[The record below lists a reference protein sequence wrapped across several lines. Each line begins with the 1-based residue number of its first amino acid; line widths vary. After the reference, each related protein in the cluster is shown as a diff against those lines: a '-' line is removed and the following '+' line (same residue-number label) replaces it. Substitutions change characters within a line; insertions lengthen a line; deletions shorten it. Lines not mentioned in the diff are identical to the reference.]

1 HTTPIRAGACSPAAP
16 SSPHRAPS
24 TGRTRWLTAGPGQHP
39 ASLQSLLLRSIKET
53 ETKQIMF
60 FRFWWLLWILE
71 HHEFL
76 AENLREEKRYG
87 LRRPKPKHILS
98 NMVEKYPSPGDQD
111 EDCILEIAFLLDSS
125 ESAKDYNHEQ
135 QKRFVLETADRM
147 KSLQLSSGRTLSWKT
162 ALLQYSSTV
171 FIEQTFHDW
180 KGPEAFKSH
189 IAPIAYI
196 GHGTYTTYAITNLTQ
211 LYMTEGTP
219 GSLKVAVLFTD
230 GVDHPRNPD
239 IFAATADAKH
249 QGIVFFTIGMTRVA
263 EEVSNA
269 AKLRLLA
276 SVPASRF
283 VFNLQEK
290 ETVEKVL
297 KEMKDLSEEECPQAA
312 TCNCEKGER
321 GLPGP
326 AGKKGRTGDDGA
338 PGLKGAKG
346 EPGLNGIP
354 GQDGIE
360 GKSGYKGEKGTRG
373 ECGIPGIKGDRRQKA
388 CKQSSLV
395 SKGNE
400 RVLKVQ
406 QAPKEQE
413 GYRVHKD
420 SLEIKG
426 LKAFK
431 DQRQELHYFF
441 FFSILKDLKI
451 CGVFF
456 SHHCKFQGE
465 RGLPGPPGL
474 PGEIGIGLPG
484 PKGDPGL
491 TGRPGPIGPPG
502 VGEPGLLGPQGPQGV
517 PGERGSPGE
526 GLPGAKGDRGFDG
539 PRGPRGLSGIGI
551 KGEKV
556 SSTFTRGL
564 AKVNSVLLVYLGQL
578 DYLELEFKERRAWK
592 AQKDHLAPEGYQ
604 DRDYLDKSNLEYAF
618 IFFHD
623 NCYLRVNKA
632 CQERLECQEK
642 EVLEN
647 LVLRVSQALQD
658 LQVCLVFQEK
668 MEPLDKRVNQGYL
681 VLEVLKVLQGL
692 EYKGR
697 RSSSVSCEIKMLG
710 DQGQRGIR
718 GLTGPTGVPGPA
730 GAKKNPSFL
739 PSFLYCRESLVCQD
753 VLECQALLEELCLD
767 QRVTLGYLVLLDQL
781 EIQVWGFLGQRV
793 TEVFQD
799 PPDPLGQK
807 EMVIPAHL
815 ACQAFLGFLVNK
827 AQMELDYQDLRVI
840 PVVEDQ
846 LVSQVPQEKA
856 CQDQKE
862 SWDAQGSLAL
872 WDLLVKVFKEL
883 RGNKEFKEC
892 QDHEAPLEKDFWD
905 RREIEELQ
913 VKRGKKEKKVM
924 WVTLV
929 HLENLQSSYWP
940 SIILIMGKTGPK
952 GEQGLTREDIIKLI
966 KEICG
971 CGIKCKEI
979 PMELVFVI
987 DSSESVGPE
996 NFEIIKDF
1004 VIALV
1009 DRVTVGRNAT
1019 RISLVL
1025 YSLEVQLEFGLNK
1038 YTTRQDVKQAIRKMQ
1053 YMGEGTYTGTAI
1065 RKATQ
1070 EGFFGA
1076 RTGVRKV
1083 AIVLTDGQ
1091 ADKREAVKLD
1101 IAVREAHAANI
1112 EMYAIGIVNT
1122 SDPTHV
1128 EFVRELNLI
1137 ASDPDREHMYLIDDF
1152 NTLPA
1157 LESKLVNQFCED
1169 EHGTLIY
1176 NHNGNGAS
1184 IRAPS
1189 LHSVSSSSLHY
1200 ILQNNQVNRQSLS
1213 AQTPGESTVESPLSL
1228 GDLPQPLVPT
1238 KVPPVVVYEDYE
1250 EEQEEEQS
1258 PLLTVDTRAVVSLLP
1273 SKPSSSDK
1281 AMTSSLSTA
1290 GLTPRPESIL
1300 DLRCKL
1306 RLDQGP
1312 CRVYVIKWYYDKQ
1325 ANACAQFWYGGCDGN
1340 ANRFESEEECRE
1352 ACVFSFG
1359 EM

>member
-1 HTTPIRAGACSPAAP
+1 M
-16 SSPHRAPS
+16 
-24 TGRTRWLTAGPGQHP
+24 
-39 ASLQSLLLRSIKET
+39 
-53 ETKQIMF
+53 MF

-98 NMVEKYPSPGDQD
+98 NTVEKYPSPSDQD

-125 ESAKDYNHEQ
+125 ESAKYYNHEQ
-135 QKRFVLETADRM
+135 QKKFVLETVDRM
-147 KSLQLSSGRTLSWKT
+147 KSLQLSSGRILSWRM

-180 KGPEAFKSH
+180 KGPEVFKSH
-189 IAPIAYI
+189 IAPITYI

-219 GSLKVAVLFTD
+219 GSVKVAVLFTD

-249 QGIVFFTIGMTRVA
+249 KGIVFFTMGMTRVA
-263 EEVSNA
+263 EEVINA

-276 SVPASRF
+276 SVPASKF

-297 KEMKDLSEEECPQAA
+297 KEMKDLSEEE
-312 TCNCEKGER
+312 
-321 GLPGP
+321 
-326 AGKKGRTGDDGA
+326 GKKGRTGDDGA
-338 PGLKGAKG
+338 PGLKGVKG

-354 GQDGIE
+354 GRDGIE
-360 GKSGYKGEKGTRG
+360 GKSGYKGEKGERG
-373 ECGIPGIKGDRRQKA
+373 ECGIPGIKGD
-388 CKQSSLV
+388 
-395 SKGNE
+395 KG
-400 RVLKVQ
+400 
-406 QAPKEQE
+406 PE
-413 GYRVHKD
+413 GPVGPR
-420 SLEIKG
+420 G
-426 LKAFK
+426 T
-431 DQRQELHYFF
+431 
-441 FFSILKDLKI
+441 
-451 CGVFF
+451 
-456 SHHCKFQGE
+456 
-465 RGLPGPPGL
+465 RGL
-474 PGEIGIGLPG
+474 
-484 PKGDPGL
+484 
-491 TGRPGPIGPPG
+491 
-502 VGEPGLLGPQGPQGV
+502 QGPQGQSGDQG
-517 PGERGSPGE
+517 PE
-526 GLPGAKGDRGFDG
+526 GLQGSKEDRAPLAHPELVSQDL
-539 PRGPRGLSGIGI
+539 RGL
-551 KGEKV
+551 KDHKV
-556 SSTFTRGL
+556 
-564 AKVNSVLLVYLGQL
+564 
-578 DYLELEFKERRAWK
+578 FKEKEVHQEKGFQEQREWR
-592 AQKDHLAPEGYQ
+592 AQKDHLALEGYQ
-604 DRDYLDKSNLEYAF
+604 DRDYLDQ
-618 IFFHD
+618 
-623 NCYLRVNKA
+623 RVNKA

-658 LQVCLVFQEK
+658 WQVCLVFQEK

-692 EYKGR
+692 EY
-697 RSSSVSCEIKMLG
+697 
-710 DQGQRGIR
+710 RG
-718 GLTGPTGVPGPA
+718 
-730 GAKKNPSFL
+730 K
-739 PSFLYCRESLVCQD
+739 RESLVRQD
-753 VLECQALLEELCLD
+753 VLECQALLEELCLG

-781 EIQVWGFLGQRV
+781 ENLVLGFLGQRV

-799 PPDPLGQK
+799 PLGPLGQK

-827 AQMELDYQDLRVI
+827 AQMELDYQDLSINFQGDPGSRG
-840 PVVEDQ
+840 PVGLPGPPGEG
-846 LVSQVPQEKA
+846 LPGPKGTIGRPGPPGSPGPPGEGI
-856 CQDQKE
+856 
-862 SWDAQGSLAL
+862 QG
-872 WDLLVKVFKEL
+872 
-883 RGNKEFKEC
+883 
-892 QDHEAPLEKDFWD
+892 
-905 RREIEELQ
+905 I
-913 VKRGKKEKKVM
+913 
-924 WVTLV
+924 
-929 HLENLQSSYWP
+929 
-940 SIILIMGKTGPK
+940 K
-952 GEQGLTREDIIKLI
+952 GEQGIQGIPGPRGPPGEGLLGQKGDRGAAGEKGKKGEKGDVGDPGLSGEPREDIIKLI

-1004 VIALV
+1004 VTALV

-1019 RISLVL
+1019 RIGLVL
-1025 YSLEVQLEFGLNK
+1025 YSLEVRLEFDLNK
-1038 YTTRQDVKQAIRKMQ
+1038 YTTQQDVKQAIRKMQ

-1101 IAVREAHAANI
+1101 IVVREAHAANI

-1122 SDPTHV
+1122 SDPTQV

-1176 NHNGNGAS
+1176 NRNGNGAS
-1184 IRAPS
+1184 LSGPS
-1189 LHSVSSSSLHY
+1189 FHSVSSSSLHY
-1200 ILQNNQVNRQSLS
+1200 ILQNNNVNRQSLS
-1213 AQTPGESTVESPLSL
+1213 AQTPGVSTVESPLSL
-1228 GDLPQPLVPT
+1228 GDLPQPLAPT
-1238 KVPPVVVYEDYE
+1238 KVPPVVVYEAYE
-1250 EEQEEEQS
+1250 EEQEEEKQS
-1258 PLLTVDTRAVVSLLP
+1258 SLLTVDTRGVVPLLP

-1281 AMTSSLSTA
+1281 VMTSSLSTA

-1300 DLRCKL
+1300 DPRCKL

-1312 CRVYVIKWYYDKQ
+1312 CRVYIIKWYYDKQ

-1340 ANRFESEEECRE
+1340 ANRFESEEECRK
-1352 ACVFSFG
+1352 ACVFFSG
-1359 EM
+1359 GRNLSLH

>member
-1 HTTPIRAGACSPAAP
+1 M
-16 SSPHRAPS
+16 
-24 TGRTRWLTAGPGQHP
+24 
-39 ASLQSLLLRSIKET
+39 
-53 ETKQIMF
+53 MF
-60 FRFWWLLWILE
+60 FRVWWLLWILE
-71 HHEFL
+71 HHAFL

-87 LRRPKPKHILS
+87 LRRSKPKHILS
-98 NMVEKYPSPGDQD
+98 NTVEKYPSPSDQD

-125 ESAKDYNHEQ
+125 EGAKDYNHEQ
-135 QKRFVLETADRM
+135 QKKFVLETVDRM
-147 KSLQLSSGRTLSWKT
+147 KSLQLSSGRTLSWRM

-189 IAPIAYI
+189 IAPITYI

-219 GSLKVAVLFTD
+219 GSVKVAVLFTD

-249 QGIVFFTIGMTRVA
+249 QGIVFFTMGMTRVA

-297 KEMKDLSEEECPQAA
+297 KEMKDLSEEECRQAA

-360 GKSGYKGEKGTRG
+360 GKSGYKGEKGERG
-373 ECGIPGIKGDRRQKA
+373 ECGIPGIKGDRGPEGPVGPRGTRGLQGPQG
-388 CKQSSLV
+388 QSGDQGPEGLQG
-395 SKGNE
+395 SKG
-400 RVLKVQ
+400 
-406 QAPKEQE
+406 A
-413 GYRVHKD
+413 
-420 SLEIKG
+420 
-426 LKAFK
+426 
-431 DQRQELHYFF
+431 
-441 FFSILKDLKI
+441 
-451 CGVFF
+451 
-456 SHHCKFQGE
+456 

-474 PGEIGIGLPG
+474 PGETGIGLPG
-484 PKGDPGL
+484 PKGDTGL
-491 TGRPGPIGPPG
+491 TGRPGPVGPPG
-502 VGEPGLLGPQGPQGV
+502 VGEPGLMGPQGPQGIQ
-517 PGERGSPGE
+517 GERGSPGE

-539 PRGPRGLSGIGI
+539 PKGPRGLPGISI
-551 KGEKV
+551 KGEKGEFGPPGLPGPIGLPGIGIQGEKGV
-556 SSTFTRGL
+556 EGPKGPPGSRGL
-564 AKVNSVLLVYLGQL
+564 PGQGL
-578 DYLELEFKERRAWK
+578 PGPKGEQGLPGETGVPGERGIGEPGSKGEPGLSGLAGLPGLPGEDG
-592 AQKDHLAPEGYQ
+592 APGQKGEPGLPGLRGPEGAPGIGIQ
-604 DRDYLDKSNLEYAF
+604 G
-618 IFFHD
+618 
-623 NCYLRVNKA
+623 
-632 CQERLECQEK
+632 EK
-642 EVLEN
+642 
-647 LVLRVSQALQD
+647 
-658 LQVCLVFQEK
+658 
-668 MEPLDKRVNQGYL
+668 
-681 VLEVLKVLQGL
+681 
-692 EYKGR
+692 
-697 RSSSVSCEIKMLG
+697 G

-730 GAKKNPSFL
+730 GAKGEPGAPGRLGMPGPPGRAVPGPKGDTGL
-739 PSFLYCRESLVCQD
+739 PGLVGPIGEPGFGLPGAKGDRGLPGPPGPFGPKGDGYPGPPGLPGLPGIPGEQGPDGVGLPGPKGDPGSRGPIGLPGPPGEGLPGPKGTVGRPGPPGSLGPPG
-753 VLECQALLEELCLD
+753 E
-767 QRVTLGYLVLLDQL
+767 G
-781 EIQVWGFLGQRV
+781 IQGTKGEQGIQGMPGPRG
-793 TEVFQD
+793 
-799 PPDPLGQK
+799 PPGEGLLGQK
-807 EMVIPAHL
+807 GDRGAT
-815 ACQAFLGFLVNK
+815 G
-827 AQMELDYQDLRVI
+827 
-840 PVVEDQ
+840 
-846 LVSQVPQEKA
+846 EK
-856 CQDQKE
+856 
-862 SWDAQGSLAL
+862 
-872 WDLLVKVFKEL
+872 
-883 RGNKEFKEC
+883 
-892 QDHEAPLEKDFWD
+892 
-905 RREIEELQ
+905 
-913 VKRGKKEKKVM
+913 GKKGEKGDVGDPG
-924 WVTLV
+924 LSG
-929 HLENLQSSYWP
+929 QP
-940 SIILIMGKTGPK
+940 GKTGPK

-1004 VIALV
+1004 VTALV

-1019 RISLVL
+1019 RIGLVL
-1025 YSLEVQLEFGLNK
+1025 YSLEVRLEFGLSR
-1038 YTTRQDVKQAIRKMQ
+1038 YTTQQDVKQAIRKMQ

-1101 IAVREAHAANI
+1101 IVVREAQAANI

-1122 SDPTHV
+1122 SDPTQV

-1176 NHNGNGAS
+1176 NRNGNSAS
-1184 IRAPS
+1184 ISGPS
-1189 LHSVSSSSLHY
+1189 FHSVSSSSLHY
-1200 ILQNNQVNRQSLS
+1200 ILKNNNVNNRQSLS
-1213 AQTPGESTVESPLSL
+1213 AQTPGVSTVESPQSL
-1228 GDLPQPLVPT
+1228 GDLPQLLATT
-1238 KVPPVVVYEDYE
+1238 KVPAVVVYEAYE
-1250 EEQEEEQS
+1250 EEQEEEEQS
-1258 PLLTVDTRAVVSLLP
+1258 SLLTVDSRAVTPLLP
-1273 SKPSSSDK
+1273 SKPSASDK
-1281 AMTSSLSTA
+1281 MMTSSLSTA

-1312 CRVYVIKWYYDKQ
+1312 CRVYIIKWYYDKQ

-1352 ACVFSFG
+1352 SCVFFSG
-1359 EM
+1359 GRNLSVYC